1 TLFSH
6 LHEISLGKNDNFHPI
21 YLLHL
26 PCRLRAVLDFGLMCN
41 LIQTTLALYVVS
53 VRQARTMPPVSFRFH
68 LAMDTLTL
76 RSHFPL
82 LGRVRDLHPIVIT
95 HTHTRYSSLD
105 YRRDEYLVI
114 SNRYFCTINLL
125 FEMSMVITFPIQL
138 IPIIPS

>member
-82 LGRVRDLHPIVIT
+82 LGRVRYLHTIVIT
-95 HTHTRYSSLD
+95 HALTRYTSMY
-105 YRRDEYLVI
+105 YRRDQFFVI
-114 SNRYFCTINLL
+114 INSYFCTIHV
-125 FEMSMVITFPIQL
+125 FIYML
-138 IPIIPS
+138 IVLIFI